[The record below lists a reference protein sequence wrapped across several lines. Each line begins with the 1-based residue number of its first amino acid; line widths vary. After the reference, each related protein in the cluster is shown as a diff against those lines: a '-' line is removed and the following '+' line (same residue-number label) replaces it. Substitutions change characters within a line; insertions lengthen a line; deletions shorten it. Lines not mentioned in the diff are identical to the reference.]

1 MLFMATFDYVIKE
14 ERVHARPAGFLVKEA
29 ANYTSSISIL
39 KDGKTA
45 DAKKIFGIMGFG
57 LKAGD
62 TVTFKIDGEDEEK
75 AAAALEE
82 LIKTIW

>member
-1 MLFMATFDYVIKE
+1 MTAFDYIVKE

-29 ANYTSSISIL
+29 ANFKCSVTVS
-39 KDGKTA
+39 KDGKTV
-45 DAKKIFGIMGFG
+45 DAKKIFGIMGLGF
-57 LKAGD
+57 KAGD
-62 TVTFKIDGEDEEK
+62 TVTINTDGEDEEK